1 MITEDQP
8 GTTTRVELYEMLDLI
23 DKSDDV
29 KETVR
34 KFGSQYSSFS
44 DYLRCLF
51 DDRIE
56 FLLPEGKPP
65 YRPADPS
72 FVPSTWHKKHM
83 NLKYFVKIGVSD
95 GMSQIKREMKFIETL
110 ESVHPE
116 DAIILCEMIKK
127 KTPCKKLT
135 EEVAKEALP
144 KLFE

>member
-1 MITEDQP
+1 MITENQP

-34 KFGSQYSSFS
+34 KFGNQYSSFN
-44 DYLRCLF
+44 DYLRCVF
-51 DDRIE
+51 DDRVE

-65 YRPADPS
+65 YRPAPPAA
-72 FVPSTWHKKHM
+72 VPSTWHKKHM
-83 NLKYFVKIGVSD
+83 DLKYFVKIGVTD
-95 GMSQIKREMKFIETL
+95 GMSQIKREMKFIEVL

-116 DAIILCEMIKK
+116 DALILCEMIKK
-127 KTPCKKLT
+127 KTTSKKLT

>member
-1 MITEDQP
+1 MITEDQQTHVRP
-8 GTTTRVELYEMLDLI
+8 ELFEMLDQI

-29 KETVR
+29 AETVR
-34 KFGSQYSSFS
+34 TFGKKYSSFT

-72 FVPSTWHKKHM
+72 AVPSTWHKKHM
-83 NLKYFVKIGVSD
+83 DLKFFVKIGVTD
-95 GMSQIKREMKFIETL
+95 GMSQIKREMKFIGML

-116 DAIILCEMIKK
+116 DALILVDMVQK
-127 KTPCKKLT
+127 KTPSKKLT
-135 EEVAKEALP
+135 EEVAKEVFP
-144 KLFE
+144 NLFA